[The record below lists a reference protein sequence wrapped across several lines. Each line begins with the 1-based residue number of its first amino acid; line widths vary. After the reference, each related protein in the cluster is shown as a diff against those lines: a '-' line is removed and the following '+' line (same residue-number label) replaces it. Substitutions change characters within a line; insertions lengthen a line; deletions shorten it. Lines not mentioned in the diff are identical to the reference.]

1 MRIAGGKS
9 TSAFTLV
16 EIMIALVIFS
26 TVIIAMYSTWTAILR
41 STKVGRNAAADVQ
54 RERIAVRA
62 LEEAILSVQMFQ
74 ENIRYYSFEAD
85 TSSDFAALSFVA
97 RLPKS
102 FPRSGNFGDQAV
114 RRVTFAVQAGKD
126 SRSELVLR
134 QRPILFEPNGDEDEN
149 PLVLARDV
157 KVFTVEFLGPRS
169 QDWEPEWLY
178 TNQLPRKMRFSLA
191 FGSASRSTAEP
202 GELITRLI
210 SLNRAPIPSGMQVAA
225 PPR

>member
-9 TSAFTLV
+9 TSAFTLI

-26 TVIIAMYSTWTAILR
+26 TVIIAIYSTWTAILR
-41 STKVGRNAAADVQ
+41 STKVGHDAAAAVQ

-114 RRVTFAVQAGKD
+114 RRVTFAVEARKG
-126 SRSELVLR
+126 SGNELVLR
-134 QRPILFEPNGDEDEN
+134 QRPILFEPNVDEDEN

-157 KVFTVEFLGPRS
+157 KEFTVEFLGPRS

-178 TNQLPRKMRFSLA
+178 TNQLPRKIRFSLA
-191 FGSASRSTAEP
+191 FGTAGP
-202 GELITRLI
+202 KTDATGEAITRMI
-210 SLNRAPIPSGMQVAA
+210 TLNKLPIPSGMQIAA
-225 PPR
+225 PSR

>member
-1 MRIAGGKS
+1 MRIASGKS
-9 TSAFTLV
+9 TNAFTLI

-26 TVIIAMYSTWTAILR
+26 TVIIAIYSTWTAILR
-41 STKVGRNAAADVQ
+41 STKVGHDAAADVQ

-114 RRVTFAVQAGKD
+114 RRVTFAVEAGKD
-126 SRSELVLR
+126 SRNELVLR
-134 QRPILFEPNGDEDEN
+134 QRPILFEPNVDEDEN
-149 PLVLARDV
+149 PLVLARNV
-157 KVFTVEFLGPRS
+157 KAFTVEFLGPRS

-178 TNQLPRKMRFSLA
+178 TNQLPRKIRFSLA
-191 FGSASRSTAEP
+191 LGLAKGNTSESGDA
-202 GELITRLI
+202 ITRMI
-210 SLNRAPIPSGMQVAA
+210 TLNRGPIPSSMQVGA